1 MKLLSFAND
10 LDLDHPIM
18 LLAMSGWVDAA
29 SVGTDTIALIAEGG
43 EVIAAF
49 EPDELFDYRSSR
61 PVLHFSSGEL
71 TEIAWPR
78 LEVVHRKIDGIDLLI
93 ITGNE
98 PDFRWKQL
106 TLELAALAERYG
118 VSRFV
123 TLGAVP
129 APVPHTRPVRVVC
142 TTSDPELLLD
152 ADEVLPNDLTVPGA
166 AVSVIRQGIADAGI
180 PAIGYWVQTPHY
192 LQSPFNP
199 GVLRLMERV
208 GDQVGIAFPIGD
220 LAEKASAQLEEI
232 DSDLSGRSDAKEY
245 VERLEQM
252 QDERDEQD
260 EPPPIVSFEDLPSPD
275 EIGAEVEK
283 FLRSAGED

>member
-1 MKLLSFAND
+1 MSLLSFAND
-10 LDLDHPIM
+10 LNLDRPIM

-29 SVGTDTIALIAEGG
+29 SVGTDAIGLIADGG

-49 EPDELFDYRSSR
+49 EPDALFDYRSSR
-61 PVLHFSSGEL
+61 PVLSFSSGEM
-71 TEIAWPR
+71 TEISWPR
-78 LEVVHRKIDGIDLLI
+78 LEIAQRTVDGVDLLI
-93 ITGNE
+93 VSGNE
-98 PDFRWKQL
+98 PDFRWQQL
-106 TLELAALAERYG
+106 TREFVELADRYN

-142 TTSDPELLLD
+142 TTTDPDLLLE
-152 ADEVLPNDLTVPGA
+152 ADELLPNDLVVPGA
-166 AVSVIRQGIADAGI
+166 AVSVLRQGIADAGI

-192 LQSPFNP
+192 LQNPFYP
-199 GVLRLMERV
+199 GVLSLMERV
-208 GDQVGIAFPIGD
+208 GDQVAVEFPLAD

-232 DSDLSGRSDAKEY
+232 DSDLSERSDAKQY

-252 QDERDEQD
+252 HDRQDEQD
-260 EPPPIVSFEDLPSPD
+260 QPPPIFSFEDIPSPD

-283 FLRSAGED
+283 FLRSTEDE

>member
-1 MKLLSFAND
+1 MSMNLLSFAND

-29 SVGTDTIALIAEGG
+29 SVGTDAIGLIADDG

-71 TEIAWPR
+71 TDVAWPR
-78 LEVVHRKIDGIDLLI
+78 LEIVHRKIDGVDLLI

-98 PDFRWKQL
+98 PDFRWQQL
-106 TLELAALAERYG
+106 TLEFVGLAERYG

-152 ADEVLPNDLTVPGA
+152 ADEVLPNDLIVPGA

-192 LQSPFNP
+192 LQSPFHP
-199 GVLRLMERV
+199 GVLSLMERV

-220 LAEKASAQLEEI
+220 LAEKASAQLEDI
-232 DSDLSGRSDAKEY
+232 DRDLSERSDAKEY
-245 VERLEQM
+245 VERLERM
-252 QDERDEQD
+252 QDEQD
-260 EPPPIVSFEDLPSPD
+260 EPPPIISFEDLPSPD

-283 FLRSAGED
+283 FLRSTGED

>member
-1 MKLLSFAND
+1 MSLLSFAND
-10 LDLDHPIM
+10 LDLDRPIM

-29 SVGTDTIALIAEGG
+29 SVGTDAIELIADGG

-49 EPDELFDYRSSR
+49 EPDALFDYRSSR
-61 PVLHFSSGEL
+61 PVLSFSSGEM
-71 TEIAWPR
+71 TEISWPR
-78 LEVVHRKIDGIDLLI
+78 LEIAQRTVDGVDLLI
-93 ITGNE
+93 VSGNE
-98 PDFRWKQL
+98 PDFRWQQL
-106 TLELAALAERYG
+106 TREFVELADRYN

-142 TTSDPELLLD
+142 TTTDPDLLLE
-152 ADEVLPNDLTVPGA
+152 ADELLPNDLVVPGA
-166 AVSVIRQGIADAGI
+166 AVSVLRQGIADAGI

-192 LQSPFNP
+192 LQSPFHP
-199 GVLRLMERV
+199 GVLSLMERV
-208 GDQVGIAFPIGD
+208 GDQVAVDFPLAD

-232 DSDLSGRSDAKEY
+232 DSDLSERSEAKQY

-252 QDERDEQD
+252 HDRQDEQD
-260 EPPPIVSFEDLPSPD
+260 QPPPIFSFEDIPSPD

-283 FLRSAGED
+283 FLRSTEDE